1 MLARPLVVIAAVVL
15 AISIPALAG
24 VITNDPN
31 LPPNVGAYVSPSQV
45 HACYPVCAN
54 IDLSDISHSFFTNI
68 IRTPSGANEIETFDS
83 IATGMVSIL
92 GGAFQ
97 PITLAG
103 PVQTI
108 VFNKI
113 GNVTGTFQTEMLAL
127 NLVGGG
133 GIMIRESP
141 TLPSQG
147 QTTIT
152 SIGGGQF
159 RIDSFFDVFTE
170 LSIDG
175 GQTWIPSNGST
186 RVELGIPE
194 PGTRLLLGLGFALI
208 FVRRKKF

>member
-1 MLARPLVVIAAVVL
+1 MLARPTVTVLVL

-31 LPPNVGAYVSPSQV
+31 LPPNVGAYVSPSDV

-54 IDLSDISHSFFTNI
+54 IDLNNISHSFFTNI
-68 IRTPSGANEIETFDS
+68 VRTPSGLNEIESFDS
-83 IATGMVSIL
+83 IATGMVSVL

-108 VFNKI
+108 VFNKV

-133 GIMIRESP
+133 GILIRESP
-141 TLPSQG
+141 TLQSQG

-159 RIDSFFDVFTE
+159 RIDSFFDIFTE

-175 GQTWIPSNGST
+175 GQTWIPSNGAT

-194 PGTRLLLGLGFALI
+194 PGTSLLIGLGVSVMI
-208 FVRRKKF
+208 FFRAKKS

>member
-1 MLARPLVVIAAVVL
+1 
-15 AISIPALAG
+15 
-24 VITNDPN
+24 
-31 LPPNVGAYVSPSQV
+31 
-45 HACYPVCAN
+45 
-54 IDLSDISHSFFTNI
+54 
-68 IRTPSGANEIETFDS
+68 
-83 IATGMVSIL
+83 MVSVL

-108 VFNKI
+108 VFNKV

-141 TLPSQG
+141 TLQSQG

-152 SIGGGQF
+152 SIGAGQF
-159 RIDSFFDVFTE
+159 RIDSFFDIFTE

-175 GQTWIPSNGST
+175 GQTWIPSNGAT
-186 RVELGIPE
+186 RVQLGIPE
-194 PGTRLLLGLGFALI
+194 LGTSLLIGSQERQNYFQVDSQSPHGLFALPTWA
-208 FVRRKKF
+208 FTSR

>member
-1 MLARPLVVIAAVVL
+1 MLARPTVTVLVL
-15 AISIPALAG
+15 AVSIPALAG

-31 LPPNVGAYVSPSQV
+31 LPPNVGAYVSPSEV

-54 IDLSDISHSFFTNI
+54 IDLNNISHSFFTNI
-68 IRTPSGANEIETFDS
+68 VRTPSGLNEIESFDS
-83 IATGMVSIL
+83 IATGMVSVL

-108 VFNKI
+108 VFNKV

-133 GIMIRESP
+133 GILIRESP
-141 TLPSQG
+141 TLQSQG

-159 RIDSFFDVFTE
+159 RIDSFFDIFTE

-175 GQTWIPSNGST
+175 GQTWIPSNGAT
-186 RVELGIPE
+186 RVELGTPE
-194 PGTRLLLGLGFALI
+194 PGTSLLIGLGVSVMI
-208 FVRRKKF
+208 FFRAKKS